1 MNDEE
6 QIKLLKKINRRTRFT
21 QFLAWL
27 ALFFTAVGIA
37 AGYKNWLRIHD
48 KAKLSLKQIVEIR
61 GEIPDFA
68 KKSKVQFLEKEINEN
83 IKENK
88 THLD

>member
-1 MNDEE
+1 MDDD
-6 QIKLLKKINRRTRFT
+6 QLKLLKKINRRTRFT

-48 KAKLSLKQIVEIR
+48 KAKLNLRNVEEIR
-61 GEIPDFA
+61 GEMPDFA
-68 KKSKVQFLEKEINEN
+68 KKSKVLLLKRNQ
-83 IKENK
+83 
-88 THLD
+88 